1 MGDCVRVL
9 EQPSSEDEPLLVGEK
24 AHPALNLTLHPADGV
39 VELDLQS
46 DGPPRRCLDMDLL
59 GWSALLLLRA
69 DVGAIPSEVYLA
81 RILRS
86 PTPSRSLLTGVEHIA
101 LLLRSGRIDRLR
113 RSLFLKKTS

>member
-1 MGDCVRVL
+1 MRVL

-24 AHPALNLTLHPADGV
+24 AHPALNLTLHLVDGV

-59 GWSALLLLRA
+59 GWSALLLLCA

-86 PTPSRSLLTGVEHIA
+86 PTPSRSLLVNIN
-101 LLLRSGRIDRLR
+101 
-113 RSLFLKKTS
+113 KKSSAFRV